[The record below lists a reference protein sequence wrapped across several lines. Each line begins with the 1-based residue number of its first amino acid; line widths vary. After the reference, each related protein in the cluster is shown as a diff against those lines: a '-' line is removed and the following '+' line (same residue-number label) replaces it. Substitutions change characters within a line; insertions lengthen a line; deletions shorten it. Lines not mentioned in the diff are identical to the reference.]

1 MNTHYN
7 SLKSLLM
14 LRYIRSIIAVILL
27 VVLDS
32 CSGGKM
38 AAENKALMM
47 RVTELEHRIYELTES
62 PDHIGESILLDV
74 DMLMNI
80 PYKENLDLASE
91 KLTSFLKTYP
101 NNIHNYKME
110 QKLQQ
115 INELYDNTE
124 GLVSGVYV
132 PDHFKKNKSKVDDT
146 TPKVQVSVQI
156 IEKKLGFV
164 NVEMKVQNIS
174 DETLAN
180 IWIKATM
187 VNSEGE
193 SYGITQD
200 FFFNRLSPYDYKTE
214 SLSWEYVK
222 VDQIAGITLS
232 QLRYSHNRHTRLLK
246 EQECKIGQGNVK
258 IFLEF

>member
-1 MNTHYN
+1 
-7 SLKSLLM
+7 M
-14 LRYIRSIIAVILL
+14 LRYFRVFTAIIILL
-27 VVLDS
+27 GLGS
-32 CSGGKM
+32 CGGVKM
-38 AAENKALMM
+38 AAENAALMN

-62 PDHIGESILLDV
+62 PDHIGEAILTDA
-74 DMLMNI
+74 DMLMSI

-91 KLTSFLKTYP
+91 MLSAFAKNYP
-101 NNIHNYKME
+101 NNIHTYKME

-115 INELYDNTE
+115 IKDMYDKTD

-132 PDHFKKNKSKVDDT
+132 PSKFKKDNTKVDDT
-146 TPKVQVSVQI
+146 SPKVQVSVQI
-156 IEKKLGFV
+156 IEKELGFV

-180 IWIKATM
+180 IWIKASM

-214 SLSWEYVK
+214 VLSWEYVK
-222 VDQIAGITLS
+222 VDDIAGITLS
-232 QLRYSHNRHTRLLK
+232 QLRYSHNRHPRLLK
-246 EQECKIGQGNVK
+246 KEECKVGQGNVK

>member
-1 MNTHYN
+1 MMAF
-7 SLKSLLM
+7 LG
-14 LRYIRSIIAVILL
+14 RVFAVFILL
-27 VVLDS
+27 FLSS
-32 CSGGKM
+32 CGANKM
-38 AAENKALMM
+38 AAENKALMI

-62 PDHIGESILLDV
+62 PDQLGESILKDA
-74 DMLMNI
+74 DMLMTI

-91 KLTSFLKTYP
+91 MMSTFLQNYP
-101 NNIHNYKME
+101 NNVHSYSME
-110 QKLQQ
+110 QKIQQ
-115 INELYDNTE
+115 INDMYGKTD
-124 GLVSGVYV
+124 GLVSGMYV
-132 PDHFKKNKSKVDDT
+132 PDHFKKDKSQVDESS
-146 TPKVQVSVQI
+146 PKVQVSVQI
-156 IEKKLGFV
+156 IEKEHRFV

-174 DETLAN
+174 DQTLAN

-222 VDQIAGITLS
+222 LDQIAGISLS